1 MKSMSRTPRMVG
13 LREANQKFSSLI
25 KSVRSGK
32 EVILTDRG
40 NPVVRISPVRPEQSA
55 QHEDTEQEAIKR
67 MVESGFLIP
76 ARKKGPMPPY
86 KGHRLRGKSIVDT
99 LREMRDED

>member
-1 MKSMSRTPRMVG
+1 MVG

-32 EVILTDRG
+32 EVILTDHG
-40 NPVVRISPVRPEQSA
+40 KPVVRISPVRLKTPV
-55 QHEDTEQEAIKR
+55 QHEDTEEESIKR

-99 LREMRDED
+99 IREMRDED